1 MQSRSKR
8 LIHLYFTPIQEV
20 IPIPDI
26 RERNDRPK
34 DKPPKYQV
42 TSTVQRQMVQKFVKE
57 LSDSAK
63 QPDRS
68 DSAEHTA
75 TEQVE
80 ATAREIVHEAVQLP
94 RSFSRQARYTESTER
109 VQPEQPAQ
117 PRQTSAPPRQR
128 TEDVRTRPDTTPR
141 STPTPAPQE
150 QGRRAYVQQ
159 ASKATA
165 TSPIASPE
173 QPQNYYAAPEVL
185 PQEDLPR
192 QTLQSPRQRTED
204 LRTRS
209 EVRAPQRTP
218 APTPQEQGR
227 RAYIQQ
233 AAKAAQPTLAPEQL
247 QNYHAVP
254 EVPPQED
261 LPRQNPQSPRQRT
274 EDLRTRVETRT
285 PQSTPAPTPQEQGR
299 RAYVQ
304 QAAKAATAPP
314 SIPEVI
320 QESQVSDVP
329 IPENAPRRTPETP
342 RLRADDIRLRSEP
355 EAPQHM
361 PTPAPQEQGRRAY
374 VQKTAKETTK
384 LPGQKSILERPAVSE
399 EPPTEKAPRV
409 RTEDVRTRPEQQ
421 KPQSTAAPTA
431 QEQGRRSYMRQAKK
445 SRAEKVSAWDDFHTE
460 KSEIRIAEDIPER
473 EPPSIREKPTITELR
488 GELLPEPMP
497 ENTPNVRHIKQTG
510 TWAPRAA
517 EPSTM
522 RGIELPIRERTVNV
536 PTHDLPSTP
545 QARQAFAKKQ
555 AQLSQNPSIESI
567 HPPEPAAP
575 ISPQPPVSD
584 VPATTPKRQPVT
596 AGSSKSAPPVQPQAP
611 AHAPPVEQLP
621 AIREKPK
628 PNAAPREKSR
638 RGVSIRTK
646 DTEQISTPKAQSKT
660 SVSKI
665 DTKRARKAATQDAQR
680 KMLKKS
686 NFRAARAAVAAAKK
700 LGEAAAKATKEL
712 IDALI
717 ALGGGTALFVVFSI
731 VIVAGAFLASP
742 LGILFADEQQADD
755 TVPLATAIAEIQ
767 GEYHA
772 ELEELQNGDYVS
784 IQIVGQAPDWREVVA
799 VFASKTAGAEDGI
812 DVFTLDEERVE
823 LLRQV
828 FWDMCEITTA
838 TQTVD
843 VPDSD
848 PDDDV
853 DDSHTETALTI
864 TITAKT
870 AEQMRM
876 EYSFSKYQN
885 DALDILLE
893 NLGSLNVPMGSLN
906 ISQEDAIELLENLPD
921 DLDPE
926 RKAVVETA
934 VQLVGRV
941 SYFWGGKSL
950 TLGWDD
956 RWGVPTEV
964 TAAGSGS
971 TGTVRPFGL
980 DCSGFVDWTFYN
992 ATNGSYYPGRGGGA
1006 ATQHSY
1012 CTNISWSDAQPG
1024 NLVFYPD
1031 DSHVGIVGGKDA
1043 DGNLLIVHCS
1053 GGANGVVITGS
1064 AGFTTVARPD
1074 CFSD

>member
-1 MQSRSKR
+1 
-8 LIHLYFTPIQEV
+8 
-20 IPIPDI
+20 
-26 RERNDRPK
+26 
-34 DKPPKYQV
+34 
-42 TSTVQRQMVQKFVKE
+42 MVQKFVKE

-63 QPDRS
+63 YPDRS

-80 ATAREIVHEAVQLP
+80 TTAREIAHEAVQLP
-94 RSFSRQARYTESTER
+94 RGFSHRTHYTESTEHL
-109 VQPEQPAQ
+109 QPEQPIS
-117 PRQTSAPPRQR
+117 PRPTSEIPRQR
-128 TEDVRTRPDTTPR
+128 TETVRARPDT
-141 STPTPAPQE
+141 
-150 QGRRAYVQQ
+150 
-159 ASKATA
+159 
-165 TSPIASPE
+165 
-173 QPQNYYAAPEVL
+173 
-185 PQEDLPR
+185 
-192 QTLQSPRQRTED
+192 
-204 LRTRS
+204 
-209 EVRAPQRTP
+209 TP

-233 AAKAAQPTLAPEQL
+233 AAKATTTPPITPES
-247 QNYHAVP
+247 
-254 EVPPQED
+254 PQERPIPATPTPENV
-261 LPRQNPQSPRQRT
+261 PRQNLQSPRQRA
-274 EDLRTRVETRT
+274 DDFRTRVETRT

-304 QAAKAATAPP
+304 QAAKAAAAPP
-314 SIPEVI
+314 ITPESP
-320 QESQVSDVP
+320 QKYP
-329 IPENAPRRTPETP
+329 TTLTTPTLKNAPRQAPETP
-342 RLRADDIRLRSEP
+342 RLRADDVRLRPEP
-355 EAPQHM
+355 DASSRK
-361 PTPAPQEQGRRAY
+361 PTPAPQELGRRAY
-374 VQKTAKETTK
+374 VQKAAKDTMKTTVRES
-384 LPGQKSILERPAVSE
+384 LPERPLISDV
-399 EPPTEKAPRV
+399 PPTEKSPRL
-409 RTEDVRTRPEQQ
+409 RTENVRTRPDAQ
-421 KPQSTAAPTA
+421 KPQSTSALKA
-431 QEQGRRSYMRQAKK
+431 QEQGRCAFVRQSKK
-445 SRAEKVSAWDDFHTE
+445 SCAEKTSAQDTDT
-460 KSEIRIAEDIPER
+460 KPPEIHLSEDIPER
-473 EPPSIREKPTITELR
+473 EPPRIREKPTLTELR
-488 GELLPEPMP
+488 GEIPVEPTPEKAS
-497 ENTPNVRHIKQTG
+497 NIRHIKQAG
-510 TWAPRAA
+510 TWMPRDA

-522 RGIELPIRERTVNV
+522 RGVELPIRERTVDG
-536 PTHDLPSTP
+536 PPHDLPPTP
-545 QARQAFAKKQ
+545 QARARQTFVEKQ
-555 AQLSQNPSIESI
+555 TQLSKNPSIESI
-567 HPPEPAAP
+567 YPPEPAAP
-575 ISPQPPVSD
+575 VPPQLPVSD
-584 VPATTPKRQPVT
+584 APATTPKRQPVT
-596 AGSSKSAPPVQPQAP
+596 AGSSKSVPPVQPQAP
-611 AHAPPVEQLP
+611 MQAPPTEQLL

-646 DTEQISTPKAQSKT
+646 DTEQISAPKAQSKT

-680 KMLKKS
+680 KMLQKS
-686 NFRAARAAVAAAKK
+686 NSRVARAAVAAAKK
-700 LGEAAAKATKEL
+700 LGEAAAKVAKEL

-717 ALGGGTALFVVFSI
+717 ALGGGTALFIVFSI

-742 LGILFADEQQADD
+742 LGILFADEQKSDD

-772 ELEELQNGDYVS
+772 ELEEMQNGDFASV
-784 IQIVGQAPDWREVVA
+784 QIVGQAPDWREVVA
-799 VFASKTAGAEDGI
+799 VFASKVAGAEDGM

-828 FWDMCEITTA
+828 FWDMCEITTE
-838 TQTVD
+838 TQDID

-864 TITAKT
+864 TISAKT

-921 DLDPE
+921 DLDPA

-971 TGTVRPFGL
+971 TGTIRPFGL
-980 DCSGFVDWTFYN
+980 DCSGFVDWSFFN

-1024 NLVFYPD
+1024 DLVFYPAD
-1031 DSHVGIVGGKDA
+1031 VHVGIVGGKDA

>member
-1 MQSRSKR
+1 M
-8 LIHLYFTPIQEV
+8 PIQEV
-20 IPIPDI
+20 RTIPDI

-34 DKPPKYQV
+34 EKQTKHQV
-42 TSTVQRQMVQKFVKE
+42 ASTVQRQMVQKFVKE
-57 LSDSAK
+57 LNDSAK

-80 ATAREIVHEAVQLP
+80 TTAREIAHEAVQLP
-94 RSFSRQARYTESTER
+94 RSFSRQATHAETPEHL
-109 VQPEQPAQ
+109 QPEQPTY
-117 PRQTSAPPRQR
+117 PRQTLDTPRQR
-128 TEDVRTRPDTTPR
+128 TETVRTRPDTLLR
-141 STPTPAPQE
+141 STPT
-150 QGRRAYVQQ
+150 
-159 ASKATA
+159 
-165 TSPIASPE
+165 
-173 QPQNYYAAPEVL
+173 
-185 PQEDLPR
+185 
-192 QTLQSPRQRTED
+192 
-204 LRTRS
+204 
-209 EVRAPQRTP
+209 
-218 APTPQEQGR
+218 PTPQEQGR

-233 AAKAAQPTLAPEQL
+233 AAKAAAIPTITPESPQERPTP
-247 QNYHAVP
+247 AVP
-254 EVPPQED
+254 TRENV
-261 LPRQNPQSPRQRT
+261 PRQNLQSPRQRT
-274 EDLRTRVETRT
+274 EDIRTRPESRT
-285 PQSTPAPTPQEQGR
+285 PQSAPA
-299 RAYVQ
+299 
-304 QAAKAATAPP
+304 
-314 SIPEVI
+314 
-320 QESQVSDVP
+320 
-329 IPENAPRRTPETP
+329 
-342 RLRADDIRLRSEP
+342 
-355 EAPQHM
+355 
-361 PTPAPQEQGRRAY
+361 PAPQEQGRRAY
-374 VQKTAKETTK
+374 IQQTAKAAAASPITPESPQEHPAPVVPTLENVPRQVPET
-384 LPGQKSILERPAVSE
+384 
-399 EPPTEKAPRV
+399 PRF
-409 RTEDVRTRPEQQ
+409 RADDIRLRPESDA
-421 KPQSTAAPTA
+421 PQHTSSPAP
-431 QEQGRRSYMRQAKK
+431 QELGRRAFVRQAKK
-445 SRAEKVSAWDDFHTE
+445 SHAEKTPAKDIHTE
-460 KSEIRIAEDIPER
+460 PPEIRIAEDLPER
-473 EPPSIREKPTITELR
+473 EPPRIREKPTITELR
-488 GELLPEPMP
+488 DEMPVEPTPEKA
-497 ENTPNVRHIKQTG
+497 PNVRHIKQAG
-510 TWAPRAA
+510 TWTPRNA
-517 EPSTM
+517 EPSN
-522 RGIELPIRERTVNV
+522 RKVELPTHERTVDV
-536 PTHDLPSTP
+536 PPHDLPPTP
-545 QARQAFAKKQ
+545 QAQAREIFAEKQ

-567 HPPEPAAP
+567 YPSEPAAP
-575 ISPQPPVSD
+575 ISPQLPISD
-584 VPATTPKRQPVT
+584 APATTPKRQPVT
-596 AGSSKSAPPVQPQAP
+596 IGSSKSAPPVQQSAPTQAP
-611 AHAPPVEQLP
+611 STEQLP
-621 AIREKPK
+621 TIREKAK

-646 DTEQISTPKAQSKT
+646 NTEQISAPKAQSKT

-686 NFRAARAAVAAAKK
+686 NSRAARAAVAAAKK
-700 LGEAAAKATKEL
+700 LGEAAAKAAKEL

-742 LGILFADEQQADD
+742 LGILFADEQESED

-799 VFASKTAGAEDGI
+799 VFASKVAGAEDGM

-823 LLRQV
+823 LLHQV
-828 FWDMCEITTA
+828 FWDMCEITTE
-838 TQTVD
+838 TQDVD

-853 DDSHTETALTI
+853 DDSHTETTLTI

-870 AEQMRM
+870 AEQMRL
-876 EYSFSKYQN
+876 EYSFTKYQN

-893 NLGSLNVPMGSLN
+893 NLGSLNVPRGSLD

-971 TGTVRPFGL
+971 TGTIRPFGL

-1024 NLVFYPD
+1024 DLVFYPD

>member
-1 MQSRSKR
+1 MIS
-8 LIHLYFTPIQEV
+8 
-20 IPIPDI
+20 IPDI

-34 DKPPKYQV
+34 DKKPKHHAA
-42 TSTVQRQMVQKFVKE
+42 STVQRQMVQKFVKE
-57 LSDSAK
+57 LNDSAK
-63 QPDRS
+63 QPNQAG
-68 DSAEHTA
+68 SAERAA

-80 ATAREIVHEAVQLP
+80 TTASEIVHEAVQLP
-94 RSFSRQARYTESTER
+94 RRAIQHPARRESADFSANA
-109 VQPEQPAQ
+109 QPEQSAQ
-117 PRQTSAPPRQR
+117 PHHAPESPRER
-128 TEDVRTRPDTTPR
+128 TGTPRTRPDAMP
-141 STPTPAPQE
+141 PQS
-150 QGRRAYVQQ
+150 A
-159 ASKATA
+159 
-165 TSPIASPE
+165 
-173 QPQNYYAAPEVL
+173 
-185 PQEDLPR
+185 
-192 QTLQSPRQRTED
+192 
-204 LRTRS
+204 
-209 EVRAPQRTP
+209 P
-218 APTPQEQGR
+218 APTPQEQAR
-227 RAYIQQ
+227 RAYVQQ
-233 AAKAAQPTLAPEQL
+233 TAKEAAPVPTITPEQPL
-247 QNYHAVP
+247 GCHVAPSAPLTENT
-254 EVPPQED
+254 
-261 LPRQNPQSPRQRT
+261 PRQRT
-274 EDLRTRVETRT
+274 DDVGTRSEPKQPQSIPAPTPQEQARRTYVQQTEGATAAAPSATLEENTPHQHTNDVRTRTEPKQ
-285 PQSTPAPTPQEQGR
+285 PQSASTTTPQEQGR

-304 QAAKAATAPP
+304 
-314 SIPEVI
+314 
-320 QESQVSDVP
+320 
-329 IPENAPRRTPETP
+329 R
-342 RLRADDIRLRSEP
+342 
-355 EAPQHM
+355 
-361 PTPAPQEQGRRAY
+361 
-374 VQKTAKETTK
+374 
-384 LPGQKSILERPAVSE
+384 
-399 EPPTEKAPRV
+399 
-409 RTEDVRTRPEQQ
+409 
-421 KPQSTAAPTA
+421 
-431 QEQGRRSYMRQAKK
+431 AKK
-445 SRAEKVSAWDDFHTE
+445 SRAEKPAARDNLYTE
-460 KSEIRIAEDIPER
+460 QPEIRLADDLPEH
-473 EPPSIREKPTITELR
+473 EPPPIREKPNT
-488 GELLPEPMP
+488 P
-497 ENTPNVRHIKQTG
+497 ENRGQVQSEA
-510 TWAPRAA
+510 APAK
-517 EPSTM
+517 PSTIRHVKQPDTWTPRSAAASVM
-522 RGIELPIRERTVNV
+522 RGGWQSVRERSAVT
-536 PTHDLPSTP
+536 PAQDLPPTP
-545 QARQAFAKKQ
+545 QAQARQTFTEKQ

-567 HPPEPAAP
+567 YPSEPAAP
-575 ISPQPPVSD
+575 ILPQPPVSE
-584 VPATTPKRQPVT
+584 VPAIALERQSVT
-596 AGSSKSAPPVQPQAP
+596 AGSGKPVPPTQRPVQPPPTQSLP
-611 AHAPPVEQLP
+611 AEQPP

-628 PNAAPREKSR
+628 PNAAPREKSQ
-638 RGVSIRTK
+638 RGVDIRTR
-646 DTEQISTPKAQSKT
+646 DTEQIIPPTVQSKT

-686 NFRAARAAVAAAKK
+686 NNRAARAAAAATKK
-700 LGEAAAKATKEL
+700 LAEAAAKAVKEL
-712 IDALI
+712 ISAF
-717 ALGGGTALFVVFSI
+717 ASLGGGTALFVVFSI

-742 LGILFADEQQADD
+742 LGILFADEQESDD

-772 ELEELQNGDYVS
+772 ELERLQNGDFVS
-784 IQIVGQAPDWREVVA
+784 VQIIGQAPDWREVVA

-853 DDSHTETALTI
+853 DNSHTETALTI
-864 TITAKT
+864 TITSKT
-870 AEQMRM
+870 AEQMRL
-876 EYSFSKYQN
+876 EYSFTKYQN

-992 ATNGSYYPGRGGGA
+992 ATNGNYYPGRGGGA

-1012 CTNISWSDAQPG
+1012 CTNISWSEAQPG
-1024 NLVFYPD
+1024 DLVFYPD

-1053 GGANGVVITGS
+1053 GGANGVIITGS

-1074 CFSD
+1074 CFSQ